1 VSHRIENLL
10 KLSTSYAFKQ
20 LGKPLEKSW
29 LKSYTYKQDARA
41 SKCSLRIKNGQPHF
55 VFSGTWLNV
64 ACVNEDGTFNGSE
77 AIDFLVDLIIK
88 HDAKKRRSRG
98 SK

>member
-1 VSHRIENLL
+1 MSHRIENLL
-10 KLSTSYAFKQ
+10 KLSTSFAFKQ

-41 SKCSLRIKNGQPHF
+41 NKCSLRMKNGQPYF
-55 VFSGTWLNV
+55 VFSGTWLES
-64 ACVNEDGTFNGSE
+64 CKNEDGTFNGSE

-88 HDAKKRRSRG
+88 HDAKKRRSRS